1 MIEIQKPEE
10 CMGCFACFNVCP
22 QRCITMESDAQ
33 GFWYPIVKQ
42 NACIKCGCCI
52 DVCPIKNE
60 ISIENEPVA
69 YACYNNNEAIRKES
83 SSGGV
88 FTLLAE
94 KVLVQ
99 DGVVFGAAFRQDF
112 SVEHCYVRNVN
123 DLGQLRGSKY
133 LQSSIGDTYQQ
144 VKEFLEQGVRVL
156 FSGTPCQISG
166 LKSFLAKD
174 YQQLYCIDIICH
186 GVPSPKVWKKYLAFQ
201 EELVGSKIRRIAFR
215 RKDDGWKRYS
225 VSLSFN
231 NNTEYLQPLDKDL
244 YMSAFLKDVCLRPTC
259 YDCKFKSLHRESDIT
274 LADFWGIEN
283 VLPEMDDDQGTSLIF
298 INSATGKAMF
308 DEIKSEVIF
317 KKVEINE
324 AVKYNSAVIKSASYN
339 SKRAGFFEDLD
350 QLPFDRLVK
359 KHCSVAMRARI
370 KRKTRAFIAGSLRKI
385 GLFEFV
391 NKCRNRM

>member
-1 MIEIQKPEE
+1 MIEIQKSEE

-22 QRCITMESDAQ
+22 QRCITMESDVN

-42 NACIKCGCCI
+42 VECITCGRCI

-60 ISIENEPVA
+60 KSIENEPVA
-69 YACYNNNEAIRKES
+69 YACFNNNEAIRKES
-83 SSGGV
+83 SSGGI

-94 KVLVQ
+94 KVLAH
-99 DGVVFGAAFRQDF
+99 DGVVIGAAFSQDF
-112 SVEHCYVRNVN
+112 SVEHCYVRNVK

-144 VKEFLEQGVRVL
+144 AKEFLDQGVRVL

-166 LKSFLAKD
+166 LKSFLDKE
-174 YQQLYCIDIICH
+174 YQQLSCIDIICH
-186 GVPSPKVWKKYLAFQ
+186 GVPSPKVWEKYLLFQ
-201 EELVGSKIRRIAFR
+201 EERVGSKIRRIAFR

-231 NNTEYLQPLDKDL
+231 NDTEYLQPLDKDL
-244 YMSAFLKDVCLRPTC
+244 YMSAFLKDVCLRPSC

-283 VLPEMDDDQGTSLIF
+283 VLPEMDDDQGTSLLL

-308 DEIKSEVIF
+308 DKIKSEIIF
-317 KKVEINE
+317 EKVDMNE
-324 AVKYNSAVIKSASYN
+324 AVKYNSAATKSAIYN
-339 SKRAGFFEDLD
+339 SKRAGFFEELD
-350 QLPFDRLVK
+350 QLPFDRLVEK
-359 KHCSVAMRARI
+359 YCSVAMSARI
-370 KRKTRAFIAGSLRKI
+370 KRKTRALLAGVLRKM
-385 GLFEFV
+385 GLFEYV
-391 NKCRNRM
+391 NMYRNRA